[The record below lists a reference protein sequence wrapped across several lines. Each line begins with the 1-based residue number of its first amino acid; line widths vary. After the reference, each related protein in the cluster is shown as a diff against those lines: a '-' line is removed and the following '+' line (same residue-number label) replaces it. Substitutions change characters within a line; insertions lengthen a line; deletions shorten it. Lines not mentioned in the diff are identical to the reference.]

1 MTGRGSVTTVALVV
15 TLLGSAALD
24 GCGAGEVAP
33 SIGEPTAATPM
44 PAATASTESSSPS
57 ATASEASSAASGS
70 AVLGDILFVVKPN
83 GEGPDQIWAM
93 TADGSR
99 PLRRIADRG
108 WMPDL
113 SPDGKTIAFASDR
126 AGDTMDIYAMHA
138 DGTGAARITGNDF
151 NGFHPR
157 WSPDGATILFSGFPS
172 EVYEVNRDGS
182 GQKQLSADADMA
194 SWSPDGSGAGF
205 LGPVWSPAGDRLA
218 FAAET
223 GGPDPFQKDIW
234 VVGLDGSP
242 EVDVSNDP
250 ADEDFPTW
258 SPDGGRLAYLR
269 SVSPGS
275 LRFHPVVSAVDAGTG
290 TTLPEVVGDTPMPWS
305 PDGTRILAV
314 ELGAGAGSL
323 DRVATIDVATGASVV
338 VIDGHPDGVGAW
350 R

>member
-24 GCGAGEVAP
+24 GCGAGDVAP
-33 SIGEPTAATPM
+33 SIGEPTTA
-44 PAATASTESSSPS
+44 PAVPATAASAESSSASAPASETPS
-57 ATASEASSAASGS
+57 AAAAP

-99 PLRRIADRG
+99 PLRRIADHG

-113 SPDGKTIAFASDR
+113 SPDGTTIAFASDR

-172 EVYEVNRDGS
+172 EVYEVDRDGS

-194 SWSPDGSGAGF
+194 SWSPDGKRIVFTEDHLFVMNADGSGRTQITDDAATDGI
-205 LGPVWSPAGDRLA
+205 PAWSPDGKRIAFDSQRSGNGDIYVMDADGSNVVRLTKDA
-218 FAAET
+218 DVEEWPAWSPDGQSIVYSRKT
-223 GGPDPFQKDIW
+223 GTDGRGDIW
-234 VVGLDGSP
+234 LMNADGTGQRDLTNS
-242 EVDVSNDP
+242 P
-250 ADEDFPTW
+250 ADEDYGP
-258 SPDGGRLAYLR
+258 S
-269 SVSPGS
+269 
-275 LRFHPVVSAVDAGTG
+275 
-290 TTLPEVVGDTPMPWS
+290 
-305 PDGTRILAV
+305 
-314 ELGAGAGSL
+314 
-323 DRVATIDVATGASVV
+323 
-338 VIDGHPDGVGAW
+338 W